1 MGLRFILIYTSIYY
15 IRKSR
20 PISSSFKNLRQ
31 KVERTFRDL
40 PWKMDPRTKRSLGR
54 CVQLLMASRSS
65 RLSRWA
71 VFAKN
76 RLKKPLYEIKRF
88 SRLLANLGIDQNR
101 LAEHRIKLFRSQI
114 KKDTPIACDF
124 SAVEWPYAKKV
135 QDVCGVWDGA
145 QKKVIQGHWWLK
157 ATARFSS
164 TVRLPLLSLVF
175 SHLSLSFISM
185 NRTVIDFVTPLADL
199 LQGRGIWLFDR
210 GFDNR
215 ILIEAFL
222 KLGIRF
228 SIRINACRNIWPQP
242 FHEAGFQKK
251 DKILLEKLLTTVSY
265 PFPMTLPIYKKKT
278 KIRFGFCPIQ
288 IPGIDFPL
296 WVIYTSGTHDPLIL
310 LTHEPV
316 TSKEEAKRMIRM
328 YASRWGVE
336 ESFRDFNEEFDVQHI
351 MVRTLRRINLL
362 FELALWAYSFATT
375 FFHKGKGLLKK
386 LIHLGG
392 RIGIKKKA
400 EQTFGRI
407 LKGLQYLFAHSAQ
420 AP

>member
-1 MGLRFILIYTSIYY
+1 M
-15 IRKSR
+15 SR
-20 PISSSFKNLRQ
+20 SLFGVLKNLRQ
-31 KVERTFRDL
+31 EVDTTFRDL
-40 PWKMDPRTKRSLGR
+40 PWKMDPRTKRCLGR
-54 CVQLLMASRSS
+54 CVQLLIASRSS
-65 RLSRWA
+65 RLSQWA
-71 VFAKN
+71 VSAKN

-88 SRLLANLGIDQNR
+88 SRLLANPRIERDR
-101 LAEHRIKLFRSQI
+101 LAEQRIGLFRSRI

-124 SAVEWPYAKKV
+124 SSLEWPYAKAV
-135 QDVCGVWDGA
+135 EDLCGVWDGA

-175 SHLSLSFISM
+175 SHKSSSFISM
-185 NRTVIDFVTPLADL
+185 NQTVIDFVTQLADL
-199 LQGRGIWLFDR
+199 LNSYGIWLFDR
-210 GFDNR
+210 GFDHR

-242 FHEAGFQKK
+242 FQEAGFKKK

-265 PFPMTLPIYKKKT
+265 PFSMTLPIYKKKT
-278 KIRFGFCPIQ
+278 KIGFGFCPIQ
-288 IPGIDFPL
+288 IPGIGFPL

-310 LTHEPV
+310 LTNQPV
-316 TSKEEAKRMIRM
+316 TSREEAKRMIRM

-336 ESFRDFNEEFDVQHI
+336 ESFRDFNEEFDVQHV

-375 FFHKGKGLLKK
+375 FFDKGKRLLKK

-407 LKGLQYLFAHSAQ
+407 LKGLQYLYTHSAQ

>member
-1 MGLRFILIYTSIYY
+1 M
-15 IRKSR
+15 SR
-20 PISSSFKNLRQ
+20 SLFGALKDLRQ
-31 KVERTFRDL
+31 EVETTFRNL

-54 CVQLLMASRSS
+54 CVQLLIASRSS

-71 VFAKN
+71 VSAKN

-88 SRLLANLGIDQNR
+88 SRLLANLGIDRDR
-101 LAEHRIKLFRSQI
+101 LTQYRIKLFGSRI
-114 KKDTPIACDF
+114 KKDTPIAVDF
-124 SAVEWPYAKKV
+124 SSLEWPYAKKV
-135 QDVCGVWDGA
+135 EDLCYVWDGA
-145 QKKVIQGHWWLK
+145 QKRAVQGHWWLK
-157 ATARFSS
+157 ATARFSA
-164 TVRLPLLSLVF
+164 TKRLPLLSLIF
-175 SHLSLSFISM
+175 SHTSRSFVSM
-185 NRTVIDFVTPLADL
+185 NKTVIDFVTQLADL

-210 GFDNR
+210 GFDHR

-222 KLGIRF
+222 KPGIRF

-251 DKILLEKLLTTVSY
+251 DKILLEKLLTTVAC
-265 PFPMTLPIYKKKT
+265 PFSMTLPIYKKKI
-278 KIRFGFCPIQ
+278 KIGFGFCPIQ

-310 LTHEPV
+310 LTNEPV
-316 TSKEEAKRMIRM
+316 TSREEAKRLIRM

-362 FELALWAYSFATT
+362 FELALWAYSFAAT
-375 FFHKGKGLLKK
+375 FFDKGKRLLKK

-407 LKGLQYLFAHSAQ
+407 LKGLQFLFTHSAQ
-420 AP
+420 AT